1 MSDYFIPLE
10 LVAGLDDGGGDLVGN
25 RGSVARLQG
34 RPHPRQLLG
43 AHELRGDRDLLN
55 LVGQM
60 AYLLTGLALVRAPRG
75 AYTAL
80 GAAPVYIVWK
90 IGLYAQAMLSNRAG
104 AWVRTARVASDVQR

>member
-1 MSDYFIPLE
+1 MLKAVPDGFDPAKVQLAIQTGSGTA
-10 LVAGLDDGGGDLVGN
+10 LVPPSSLSGGSIAGLLRFQNSDLTAAN
-25 RGSVARLQG
+25 
-34 RPHPRQLLG
+34 
-43 AHELRGDRDLLN
+43 N

-90 IGLYAQAMLSNRAG
+90 IGLYAQAMLSNPLTR
-104 AWVRTARVASDVQR
+104 